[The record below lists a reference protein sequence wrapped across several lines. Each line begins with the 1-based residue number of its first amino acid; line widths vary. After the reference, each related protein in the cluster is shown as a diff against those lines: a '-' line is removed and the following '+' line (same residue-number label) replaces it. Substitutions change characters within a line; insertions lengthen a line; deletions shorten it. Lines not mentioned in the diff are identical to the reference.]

1 MHYAYVLCTVER
13 TQKIRG
19 DTVGIKG
26 TYWRDKGMGIHN
38 GRIKGK
44 FIQEI
49 QMVRWATRYRT
60 TG

>member
-26 TYWRDKGMGIHN
+26 TYWRDKGGHGDTYSN

-44 FIQEI
+44 LYKRY
-49 QMVRWATRYRT
+49 RWATRYRT

>member
-44 FIQEI
+44 LYKRY
-49 QMVRWATRYRT
+49 RWATKYRT